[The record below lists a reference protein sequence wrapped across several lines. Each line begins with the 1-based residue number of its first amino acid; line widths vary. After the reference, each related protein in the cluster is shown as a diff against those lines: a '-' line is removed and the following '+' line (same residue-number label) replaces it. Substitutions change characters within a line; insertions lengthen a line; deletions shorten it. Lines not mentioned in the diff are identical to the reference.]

1 MSSKGTSNGPRPD
14 FCNWPCSG
22 RVFRPVDHVRLL
34 RRPRPRVAAFTVIAA
49 GAMVTWAIQTKP
61 GGYAF
66 GDIPDVFVQV
76 VAKYL
81 T

>member
-1 MSSKGTSNGPRPD
+1 MDPDLIFVIGLVLAVFSVPSIMSAFSE
-14 FCNWPCSG
+14 G
-22 RVFRPVDHVRLL
+22 RA
-34 RRPRPRVAAFTVIAA
+34 PRVAAFTTIAA
-49 GAMVTWAIQTKP
+49 GVMVVWAIQTKP